1 MQPFVQFGH
10 DVKGYSAGPIGPG
23 FVEGTKAVTVGT
35 SASYQSWNASVSWT
49 NRFGNEYYNSSYD
62 KDFASV
68 TVSYAF

>member
-1 MQPFVQFGH
+1 
-10 DVKGYSAGPIGPG
+10 
-23 FVEGTKAVTVGT
+23 
-35 SASYQSWNASVSWT
+35 ASVSWT